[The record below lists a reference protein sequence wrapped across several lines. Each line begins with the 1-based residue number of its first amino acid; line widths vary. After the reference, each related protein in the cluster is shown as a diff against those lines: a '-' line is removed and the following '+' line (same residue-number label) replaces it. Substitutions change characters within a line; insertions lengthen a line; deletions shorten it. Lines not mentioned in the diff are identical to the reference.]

1 MIHSDSF
8 SLDDKVRDKS
18 LAMRVTYPLEG
29 GDYPLI
35 VFSHGLLGSKDG
47 YQPLV
52 EHWARHGYVV
62 IQPTHYD
69 SAAHRKP
76 TLTELRDL
84 TPLFVGW
91 ESRPDDIIFILDN
104 LAEIEVRARAS
115 KFAGSFDTS
124 RIGMGGHSF
133 GSHTAML
140 LGGTKLASGSF
151 GDCGNQNRGNN
162 GVQFCDDRVKAF
174 LLLSPQGSGR
184 ALTETADFDQSAWDD
199 FVRPMMIV
207 TGTEDN
213 GRRKQNYLWRSEAFH
228 LAPPGDKYLIVID
241 GGYHGFGGITGTRFF
256 GSGPANPLHVE
267 WMLEITLAFFN
278 HYVKDDAAAT
288 EVLTEEHLAKMSTGA
303 IALSKR

>member
-1 MIHSDSF
+1 MIFNESF
-8 SLDDKVRDKS
+8 ELEDKVREKA
-18 LAMRVTYPLEG
+18 LAVRVSGPR
-29 GDYPLI
+29 DQADCPVI

-52 EHWARHGYVV
+52 EHWASHGYIV

-91 ESRPDDIIFILDN
+91 ESRPDDIIFILDS
-104 LAEIEVRARAS
+104 LTEIEKHVAH
-115 KFAGSFDTS
+115 FGSTFDRS

-162 GVQFCDDRVKAF
+162 GTQFSDDRIKAF

-199 FVRPMMIV
+199 FDRPMMII

-213 GRRKQNYLWRSEAFH
+213 GRRKQTYLWRSEAYH
-228 LAPPGDKYLIVID
+228 LAPPGDKYLVVID

-267 WMLEITLAFFN
+267 WMLTITLAFFDR
-278 HYVKDDAAAT
+278 YIKGDAAVT
-288 EVLTEEHLAKMSTGA
+288 TILTEEHLAKISTGA
-303 IALSKR
+303 LALSKR